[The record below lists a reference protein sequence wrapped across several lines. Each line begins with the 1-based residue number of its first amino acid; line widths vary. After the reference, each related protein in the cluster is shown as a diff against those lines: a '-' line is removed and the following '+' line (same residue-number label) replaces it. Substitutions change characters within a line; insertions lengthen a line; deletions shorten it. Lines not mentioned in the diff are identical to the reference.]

1 MTRIECI
8 CTFFRDVASLGK
20 GADKTKIMNMQAQS
34 NNVATAA
41 VIPSSPKDAAISASN
56 IQLGNTAS

>member
-20 GADKTKIMNMQAQS
+20 GADKTKIMNMQAQ
-34 NNVATAA
+34 NNNAVTAA
-41 VIPSSPKDAAISASN
+41 VIPSSPKETAISASN
-56 IQLGNTAS
+56 IQLGNIA